1 MIKILAR
8 GGSAAEPCAIEQQ
21 TRNSMQAHAHYKF
34 IHQLLKSRVLILCSL
49 PAPMA
54 IDGNAIDTRTVA
66 INLDE
71 CINVPLRVK
80 FPHLHPSECAWVR
93 MTCRLIDG
101 YRPSDRVYMRCARK
115 TLRARLAPARSSTA
129 DIDTMEVGTQADAID
144 TVEVGTQTE
153 S

>member
-1 MIKILAR
+1 
-8 GGSAAEPCAIEQQ
+8 
-21 TRNSMQAHAHYKF
+21 
-34 IHQLLKSRVLILCSL
+34 
-49 PAPMA
+49 MA
-54 IDGNAIDTRTVA
+54 IDGNAIDTRRVA

-80 FPHLHPSECAWVR
+80 FPQLHPSECAWVR

-129 DIDTMEVGTQADAID
+129 DIDRMEVGTQADAID

>member
-1 MIKILAR
+1 
-8 GGSAAEPCAIEQQ
+8 
-21 TRNSMQAHAHYKF
+21 
-34 IHQLLKSRVLILCSL
+34 
-49 PAPMA
+49 MA
-54 IDGNAIDTRTVA
+54 IDGNAIDKRTVA

-71 CINVPLRVK
+71 CINVPLRAK
-80 FPHLHPSECAWVR
+80 FPHLHSWERAWVR

-101 YRPSDRVYMRCARK
+101 YRPSDKKRVYRRCARK
-115 TLRARLAPARSSTA
+115 TLRTRLAPARSSTA